1 MKKILAF
8 ITLGLFFNTSLFS
21 QSVLKIWAW
30 EVTSVGGARVNPD
43 VEDKQPQQRNPRI
56 HYLVYAETKPSTTL
70 NNTMVFING
79 KAYKAQ
85 LQCVKTTP
93 IKNERN
99 ETLVPSTKN
108 TIYEVLFAEEE
119 QHYTPSYKTMGL
131 VKNNQLVISY
141 MQNKKLYH
149 AALKVMK
156 KKTVELM

>member
-1 MKKILAF
+1 MKKIVAL
-8 ITLGLFFNTSLFS
+8 ISLGLFLNTSVFS
-21 QSVLKIWAW
+21 QSLLKIWAW
-30 EVTSVGGARVNPD
+30 EVTSVGGARISPEMD
-43 VEDKQPQQRNPRI
+43 QQQNPRI
-56 HYLVYAETKPSTTL
+56 HYLIYAEAKPGATL

-99 ETLVPSTKN
+99 ETLVPATKN
-108 TIYEVLFAEEE
+108 TIYEVLFSEAELN
-119 QHYTPSYKTMGL
+119 YIPSYKTIGL

-149 AALKVMK
+149 AAIKVMK